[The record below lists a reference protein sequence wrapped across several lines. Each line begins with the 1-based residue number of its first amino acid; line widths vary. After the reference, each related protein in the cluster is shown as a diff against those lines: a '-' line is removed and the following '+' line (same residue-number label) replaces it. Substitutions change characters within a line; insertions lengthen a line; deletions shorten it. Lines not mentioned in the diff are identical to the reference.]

1 MDFQLDRAIEVLT
14 STPAAVDSLL
24 RGKSDGWLNCRLGEG
39 TFSPTDV
46 LGHLIYGEIADWIP
60 RAQQILEGRGDT
72 PFEPFDRR
80 GHEPLIAGKP
90 AGELLDWFAD
100 LRRGNIKILR
110 SLELDERKLD
120 MPGTHPD
127 PNLGRVTLRNLLA
140 TWVVHD
146 LGHIA
151 QIMRVMSGE
160 YRDAVGPWR
169 AYLTI
174 LPGR

>member
-1 MDFQLDRAIEVLT
+1 MMEFQLDRTVEVLT
-14 STPAAVDSLL
+14 STPAAVDALL
-24 RGKSDGWLNCRLGEG
+24 RGKSDAWLNCRLAEG
-39 TFSPTDV
+39 TFSPVDV
-46 LGHLIYGEIADWIP
+46 LGHMIYGELTDWIP
-60 RAQQILEGRGDT
+60 RARQILEGRGDT

-90 AGELLDWFAD
+90 IGELLDWFAD
-100 LRRGNIKILR
+100 LRRENLKTLR
-110 SLELDERKLD
+110 GFELDDRKLA

-140 TWVVHD
+140 TWAVHD

-151 QIMRVMSGE
+151 QITRVMAAE
-160 YRDAVGPWR
+160 YRAPVGPWR

-174 LPGR
+174 L